1 MIRLPLEVIEWLKA
15 FRALKGTSML
25 VMTGTGMLGDF
36 GIGPFDLALRDPEMV
51 V

>member
-25 VMTGTGMLGDF
+25 VMTGTGMLGVSASV
-36 GIGPFDLALRDPEMV
+36 LSTCTTRS
-51 V
+51 